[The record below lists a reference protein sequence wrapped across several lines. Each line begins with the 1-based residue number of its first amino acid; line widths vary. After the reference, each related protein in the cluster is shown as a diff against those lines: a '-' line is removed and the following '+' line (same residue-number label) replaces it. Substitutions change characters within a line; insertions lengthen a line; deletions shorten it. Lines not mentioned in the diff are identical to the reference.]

1 MTETMT
7 REDPTVL
14 GDRNGRSRFWQ
25 RRRGTGTRGLEP
37 PSSNT
42 TPTGAIEPDARASAP
57 AVPPNPV
64 GYWTPSRMAGVLC
77 WVAFIAQGHD
87 GPRETVFNELQALQD
102 AANAGLIALEPG
114 NWHVTPRGRTVL
126 AEYTLD
132 RARDIPARRQQ
143 TATELEDPPA
153 AQTRDVAAAATAL

>member
-14 GDRNGRSRFWQ
+14 GERTGRSRFWQ
-25 RRRGTGTRGLEP
+25 RCRGHDTREPEP

-42 TPTGAIEPDARASAP
+42 TPTAAIEPDAPASAP
-57 AVPPNPV
+57 VVTPNPV
-64 GYWTPSRMAGVLC
+64 GYWTPSRMVGVLC
-77 WVAFIAQGHD
+77 WVAFIAQGHN
-87 GPRETVFNELQALQD
+87 GPREAVFNEFQALHD

-132 RARDIPARRQQ
+132 RARDIPASRQQ

-153 AQTRDVAAAATAL
+153 AATRDVAVAATAL